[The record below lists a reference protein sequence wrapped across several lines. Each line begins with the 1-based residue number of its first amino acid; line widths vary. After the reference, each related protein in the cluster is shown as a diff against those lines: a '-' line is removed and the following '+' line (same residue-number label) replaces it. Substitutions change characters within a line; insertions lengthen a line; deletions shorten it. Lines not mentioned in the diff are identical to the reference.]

1 MPQWVDMTRT
11 LCSNCHKGTY
21 IEKFSNDD
29 MDGILHC
36 SKCNHGINRWSTE
49 GDTDMTAI
57 KDIIDRVMTELAETG
72 RAVFSWD
79 GHPPAGLIN
88 GIRAAVKDEGAQCRI
103 WINANEDWV
112 VTLRKVGLGH

>member
-1 MPQWVDMTRT
+1 MTRT

-49 GDTDMTAI
+49 GDTDMTL
-57 KDIIDRVMTELAETG
+57 IDEIMLTLAEKGETYYFPYSHSCTLDDIRG
-72 RAVFSWD
+72 AARED
-79 GHPPAGLIN
+79 GVQ
-88 GIRAAVKDEGAQCRI
+88 IRVKLFADRYSPSYRI
-103 WINANEDWV
+103 
-112 VTLRKVGLGH
+112 TLRKVGLGH

>member
-1 MPQWVDMTRT
+1 MTRT

-49 GDTDMTAI
+49 GDRDMNAI
-57 KDIIDRVMTELAETG
+57 DNIMLTLAEYGDIHFFPDSYSCTLDDIRG
-72 RAVFSWD
+72 AARED
-79 GHPPAGLIN
+79 GVQIRVKPYN
-88 GIRAAVKDEGAQCRI
+88 GGHLPGYRI
-103 WINANEDWV
+103 
-112 VTLRKVGLGH
+112 TLRKVGLGH